1 MFAYRSVLVIRA
13 RSIHLFPEPVLSR
26 SMPVYEALAHHSFGW
41 VDGVCASMT
50 PRPHPV
56 DSSDHPYHST
66 NTITI
71 LLRSESDDPWTQE
84 RHNLRFFTLKPN
96 PHYRLAP
103 QQDGQPNASSLP
115 YLFPP
120 SLSAEVPSIHGSLR
134 CADIKLQPHGT
145 AVWVHPRS
153 RSVTGLISSD
163 VHLQEAPIPDT
174 PPASERL
181 VAAVFPGC
189 LNRTGTGDETKTLWI
204 NEFNDWTCLD
214 YNEEL
219 GRIALGSRS
228 GSVTILEL

>member
-1 MFAYRSVLVIRA
+1 MLVLRA
-13 RSIHLFPEPVLSR
+13 RSIHLFPEPVLNK
-26 SMPVYEALAHHSFGW
+26 SMPLYGALARHTFGW
-41 VDGVCASMT
+41 VDGVSASMT
-50 PRPHPV
+50 PQPNPV
-56 DSSDHPYHST
+56 NRSDHPCHST

-84 RHNLRFFTLKPN
+84 RHNLRFFIMKPN
-96 PHYRLAP
+96 PLYTLGP
-103 QQDGQPNASSLP
+103 QQDDQLGASSLP
-115 YLFPP
+115 YIFPP
-120 SLSAEVPSIHGSLR
+120 ALTAEVPSVHGSLR

-145 AVWVHPRS
+145 AVWVHPRN

-163 VHLQEAPIPDT
+163 AHLQEMHIPD
-174 PPASERL
+174 SERL

-189 LNRTGTGDETKTLWI
+189 LSRNGTGDETKTLWI

>member
-1 MFAYRSVLVIRA
+1 
-13 RSIHLFPEPVLSR
+13 
-26 SMPVYEALAHHSFGW
+26 MPVYEALARHSFGW
-41 VDGVCASMT
+41 VDGVSASMS

-103 QQDGQPNASSLP
+103 QQDGQPNASSSP

-120 SLSAEVPSIHGSLR
+120 SLSAEVPSIHGLLR

-145 AVWVHPRS
+145 AVWVHPRN
-153 RSVTGLISSD
+153 RSYGLVSSD